1 MVGPGRH
8 QCGICLKFFRDN
20 YKLRRHAVVH
30 TKEKP
35 YACELC
41 DESLDS
47 RFTRPESLK
56 RHMKNVHHYDDF
68 VCFSKPHP

>member
-1 MVGPGRH
+1 MVGPGRN

-35 YACELC
+35 YACRLC
-41 DESLDS
+41 GKGFTQLESL
-47 RFTRPESLK
+47 RG
-56 RHMKNVHHYDDF
+56 HMTKLHQQ
-68 VCFSKPHP
+68 